1 MTKLLDFFYLAGY
14 SSGLRR
20 RYTLQL
26 FQCQR
31 SVCVFGEGWGVGGGG
46 GGGGGEGMEVVLPG
60 EQ

>member
-31 SVCVFGEGWGVGGGG
+31 SVCVFGEG
-46 GGGGGEGMEVVLPG
+46 GGEGMEVVLPG